1 MNTNKLSQHLILL
14 GFCALGFYGFMFA
27 TGKLPIEVMP
37 QFLVSAVVFMSSGHY
52 MRKAAK
58 TLARQQSEEDETE
71 EKERKEL
78 DWPWLTGLLNWTGAF
93 LVIGIMAILLMKPIG
108 LSFSDALQFTVAPE
122 QFFSHTIP

>member
-14 GFCALGFYGFMFA
+14 GFCAIGFYGFMFA
-27 TGKLPIEVMP
+27 SGKLPIEAMP

-58 TLARQQSEEDETE
+58 SLAREQSEEDESDE
-71 EKERKEL
+71 EKRVTA

-93 LVIGIMAILLMKPIG
+93 LVIGIMAIFLMKPIG
-108 LSFSDALQFTVAPE
+108 LSFSDAFQFTAAPD
-122 QFFSHTIP
+122 QYFSHTVP